1 MLEGDRFVWGVG
13 LVTDAHSE
21 GIPCSAL
28 VSQLLSRLDGQ
39 STASEAVASL
49 CAAIPPEMATQ
60 AEQAAMQALA
70 LLYVDGAITPALGNG
85 EG

>member
-1 MLEGDRFVWGVG
+1 MEGDRFVWGVG

-39 STASEAVASL
+39 STASESIASL
-49 CAAIPPEMATQ
+49 CANIPPEMATQ
-60 AEQAAMQALA
+60 AEQAAMQALS
-70 LLYVDGAITPALGNG
+70 LLYVDGAITPSLGNT